1 MKSHHV
7 IKNILFDV
15 DGTLLDS
22 KKDIAN
28 AQLHTLHQFGID
40 SFKAE
45 DLYPLI
51 GRSLF
56 EIFSVLL
63 PPYLHDRIPD
73 AGIIYRTHYR
83 AHVFDHTTLFPGVH
97 ETIQRLHQQGINL
110 ATATTKSTET
120 TERVLKHFGIAEYF
134 CHILGTDNT
143 PLKPDPYLIDTVV
156 NQQGWKY
163 DETLMVGDT
172 DKDIALGKNAG
183 VLTCAVSYGSWG
195 RYQLVPMKPD
205 WIIDSI
211 VELPVIVSSNSN
223 GTQHS
228 VSLST

>member
-1 MKSHHV
+1 VKPLRI

-22 KKDIAN
+22 RRDIAN
-28 AQLHTLHQFGID
+28 AQLHTLHEFGID
-40 SFKAE
+40 SFMAE

-51 GRSLF
+51 GKSLV

-63 PPYLHDRIPD
+63 PPHLHDRIPE

-83 AHVFDHTTLFPGVH
+83 AHVFDHTTLFPDVPA
-97 ETIQRLHQQGINL
+97 TIQRLHQQRINL

-172 DKDIALGKNAG
+172 DKDIDLGKNAG
-183 VLTCAVSYGSWG
+183 VHTCAVSYGSLT
-195 RYQLVPMKPD
+195 RDQLVALKPD
-205 WIIDSI
+205 WIIDRI
-211 VELPVIVSSNSN
+211 DELPPIVSSNSL
-223 GTQHS
+223 GS
-228 VSLST
+228 PRSDSLST